1 MRQARCFRLCV
12 QVQAPMVESA
22 VVKAHVVAEG
32 RVDAKGH
39 ADPEG
44 EYDGAVRAH
53 LRLGITWRGFQ
64 AFCQQELEIQ
74 DSLFMAPGMIAMFK
88 DVHEVRARW
97 GYTAPGEHDAWIAEA
112 YPDELTCYDLNA
124 AIKKW
129 LRANNAADKSVCEV
143 LQARGFVDS
152 ADKKLAVGPAAS
164 FLSHTQKE
172 NPWELYMCMSHLHLG
187 RRGLEPKLPIW
198 VDACSLRQCANN
210 EFRADEVVH
219 LIKEIGFTYVS
230 MDDEGAYSTRSF
242 CLLETYA
249 AVVAQQPLSVREA
262 EDSFWCCNP
271 LTWCCCIR
279 MLPCYDPGF
288 AAVDSASAQCWSPE
302 DKVKIDE
309 YIAKNVEGGHVTIN
323 QIMDREAVRG
333 FRQKQLFLFNILCC
347 FPCHCCC
354 LIAKITCPA
363 LRPWVWDSCTSV

>member
-143 LQARGFVDS
+143 LQDS
-152 ADKKLAVGPAAS
+152 
-164 FLSHTQKE
+164 
-172 NPWELYMCMSHLHLG
+172 
-187 RRGLEPKLPIW
+187 
-198 VDACSLRQCANN
+198 
-210 EFRADEVVH
+210 
-219 LIKEIGFTYVS
+219 
-230 MDDEGAYSTRSF
+230 STAPTRNW
-242 CLLETYA
+242 
-249 AVVAQQPLSVREA
+249 PL
-262 EDSFWCCNP
+262 
-271 LTWCCCIR
+271 
-279 MLPCYDPGF
+279 
-288 AAVDSASAQCWSPE
+288 
-302 DKVKIDE
+302 
-309 YIAKNVEGGHVTIN
+309 
-323 QIMDREAVRG
+323 
-333 FRQKQLFLFNILCC
+333 
-347 FPCHCCC
+347 
-354 LIAKITCPA
+354 A
-363 LRPWVWDSCTSV
+363 LRPPFFHTRRRRTHGNSTCV